1 MFERPIKI
9 GGTVQTTD
17 NWGMVTRIGIR
28 ASTIRSFSGAEI
40 SVPNADLI
48 SKEVINWTRS
58 DKVRR
63 IEVPI
68 GVAYGTD
75 PRQVLGI
82 LLRVAREHPR
92 TLETPE
98 PDAQMLGYGESS
110 LNFRVRLW
118 THVEYWVQVSSDIN
132 VAIHAALWEAGISIP
147 FPQRDLHVKSIESD
161 AAAALKAPGNETLPE
176 AR

>member
-9 GGTVQTTD
+9 GDTVQTTD

-132 VAIHAALWEAGISIP
+132 VAIHAALSEAGISIP